1 MHGWGREAP
10 NLFDQM
16 KASVKPDC
24 ITFVSILSACSHSGL
39 VAGGW
44 ECFNSMARDFGVTP
58 RSEHNA
64 CMVDLLGRA
73 GMLDEACDFIERMPI
88 GSNAAIWG
96 ALLGACRIHL
106 NVDIPEIAARALFD
120 LDPGNQG
127 DTSSC
132 ITFITHSMGKEKKP
146 IQLQL

>member
-10 NLFDQM
+10 YLFDQM